1 MLATIFL
8 YVPKPHFIPFHT
20 EGIIFMNMNLNEKLK
35 AVITPITEDKVSVEI
50 MLLNEASIGVLYY
63 ERPKKGWTNKPIMPS
78 RWRCVDAKVE
88 GVKIYGE
95 GEITPLDLMGWAQER
110 VYEFMRGDISSQTH
124 S

>member
-1 MLATIFL
+1 
-8 YVPKPHFIPFHT
+8 
-20 EGIIFMNMNLNEKLK
+20 MNVLENLK
-35 AVITPITEDKVSVEI
+35 ANITPLTKDRVAVEI
-50 MLLNEASIGVLYY
+50 LLLNEVSLGVLYY

-95 GEITPLDLMGWAQER
+95 GEITPLDLMGWSQQK
-110 VYEFMRGDISSQTH
+110 VYEFMSGDISSQTH

>member
-1 MLATIFL
+1 
-8 YVPKPHFIPFHT
+8 
-20 EGIIFMNMNLNEKLK
+20 MNMNLNEKLK
-35 AVITPITEDKVSVEI
+35 AVITPLTEDRISVEI
-50 MLLNEASIGVLYY
+50 LLLIEASIGVLYY

-95 GEITPLDLMGWAQER
+95 GEITPLDLMGWSQQK
-110 VYEFMRGDISSQTH
+110 VYEFMSGDISSQTH